1 MQIGDLLIGELQ
13 LGQRLNECVQQGNK
27 SEFALLLSMLS
38 QDVRDQDQFALEQPT
53 SDKHVISLAEQF
65 EIPTPQTLKTRA
77 IDDRHYS
84 IALAEVSREQGLIA
98 SRLQHCLKPDALS
111 FDLDR
116 VEGFADE
123 IIDSLSPTVA
133 ARLEG
138 KTISASK
145 PKVDI
150 NKVIAAQQS
159 YDAQLFVA

>member
-38 QDVRDQDQFALEQPT
+38 QDVRDQDQFALEQT
-53 SDKHVISLAEQF
+53 ACEKNTNSLAEQF
-65 EIPTPQTLKTRA
+65 EMPTPQTLKTRA
-77 IDDRHYS
+77 IADQHYS
-84 IALAEVSREQGLIA
+84 ITLADISREQGLTA
-98 SRLQHCLKPDALS
+98 GRLQHCLKPDALS

-116 VEGFADE
+116 IEGFSDE
-123 IIDSLSPTVA
+123 IVDNLSPTVA

-138 KTISASK
+138 RTISAPK
-145 PKVDI
+145 PQVDI
-150 NKVIAAQQS
+150 NKAIAAQQS

>member
-38 QDVRDQDQFALEQPT
+38 QDVRDQDQFALEQAANEK
-53 SDKHVISLAEQF
+53 SDITLAEQF

-77 IDDRHYS
+77 MADQYYS
-84 IALAEVSREQGLIA
+84 IALADISREQGLTA
-98 SRLQHCLKPDALS
+98 GRLQHCLKPDALS

-116 VEGFADE
+116 VEGFSDE
-123 IIDSLSPTVA
+123 IVDNLSPTVA

-138 KTISASK
+138 RTISAPK
-145 PKVDI
+145 PPVDI
-150 NKVIAAQQS
+150 NKAIAAQQS
-159 YDAQLFVA
+159 YEAQLFVA